1 MSLEWRLVLLG
12 VIWMFIFPDFLG
24 FYKVSNLVYVPLV
37 DISLTSMTLTTCL
50 VLCNST
56 SDQSQVAILVETRCI
71 CAKGLLEDSKYYLSR
86 PDAETIIWQ
95 RPHDI
100 TSFDPMEYDITS
112 FDPMA
117 YNNLFFIIY
126 YFLFNFSDSSVQISR
141 VQNQQQ
147 SNWTIFDRKRCDYSL
162 ARSVLHWQRQPKMV
176 SWSIKTTK

>member
-1 MSLEWRLVLLG
+1 MSLEWLLVLLG
-12 VIWMFIFPDFLG
+12 VVWMFIFPDFLG

-95 RPHDI
+95 RLH
-100 TSFDPMEYDITS
+100 DITS

>member
-71 CAKGLLEDSKYYLSR
+71 CAKGLLEASKYYLSR

-95 RPHDI
+95 RLH
-100 TSFDPMEYDITS
+100 DITS